1 MGTLKG
7 VDRVYQ
13 QTAIDTY
20 AKVAFAK
27 LYDRKTPLTSADL
40 LNDRVVPFFDSH
52 DLAISRVLTIAARN
66 IADGPRATITN
77 CFSPSRTSITPEP
90 R

>member
-1 MGTLKG
+1 MG
-7 VDRVYQ
+7 RIYQ

-20 AKVAFAK
+20 TKVAFAK

-52 DLAISRVLTIAARN
+52 GLTVSRVLTDRGTEYCGHPESHDMLGRN
-66 IADGPRATITN
+66 HHP
-77 CFSPSRTSITPEP
+77 TPMNVNRP
-90 R
+90 